1 MSLRKLLTLF
11 IVLMALGTTS
21 SWASCTRL
29 SSPTVM
35 LDMVVGRVV
44 VPPDLPVG
52 SVILTHD
59 WTMSAPGGA
68 SYRCTSGTNRFAA
81 KIVSPGATDLGNK
94 IYSTNVP
101 GIGMRFSRGGA
112 TVNIVYPDVFS
123 SRVYNTTDYSLEGSR
138 FTLEIIKTAA
148 TTGSGTLVAG
158 KYTSYDWESGG
169 NPILET
175 YLSASAITVVSPS
188 CSVLSGKNMN
198 VDVGSIRRTDLKGVG
213 TTAGGKD
220 FNIDLQCSGGLSE
233 TGYANISTSF
243 SGTLATSTT
252 ATMGALLNEK
262 AGSGMAKGIGI
273 QVLKDGSPLQFNKKY
288 TVGRLNNQETRY
300 ITIPLHARF
309 YQYGPTTSTGEVES
323 HMIFNLTYD

>member
-1 MSLRKLLTLF
+1 MKKLTLF

-21 SWASCTRL
+21 SWAVCTRL

-52 SVILTHD
+52 SVILTRD

-68 SYRCTSGTNRFAA
+68 SYCCIFGTNRFAA

-94 IYSTNVP
+94 IYFTNVP
-101 GIGMRFSRGGA
+101 GIGMCFSRGGA
-112 TVNIVYPDVFS
+112 TVNIVYFDGYSF
-123 SRVYNTTDYSLEGSR
+123 RVYNTTNYSLKDHVLRGDYQ
-138 FTLEIIKTAA
+138 TAA
-148 TTGSGTLVAG
+148 TTRSGTLAAG

-175 YLSASAITVVSPS
+175 YLSANAITVVSPS

-198 VDVGSIRRTDLKGVG
+198 VDVGAIRRTDLKGVG

-220 FNIDLQCSGGLSE
+220 FNIELQCSGALSE

-262 AGSGMAKGIGI
+262 AGSGMAKGVGI

>member
-1 MSLRKLLTLF
+1 MTTPIALRDWRLLAAGCGGLLLLAAAITLHSHWGDFLQWCLATQITLHRYLVMYLLLLNNHQYSGGIWLLVGAFLYGVLHAVGPGHGKF
-11 IVLMALGTTS
+11 I
-21 SWASCTRL
+21 
-29 SSPTVM
+29 
-35 LDMVVGRVV
+35 
-44 VPPDLPVG
+44 
-52 SVILTHD
+52 
-59 WTMSAPGGA
+59 
-68 SYRCTSGTNRFAA
+68 
-81 KIVSPGATDLGNK
+81 
-94 IYSTNVP
+94 P

-123 SRVYNTTDYSLEGSR
+123 SRVYNTTNYSLEGSR

-148 TTGSGTLVAG
+148 TTGSGTLAAG

-175 YLSASAITVVSPS
+175 YLSANAITVVSPS

>member
-52 SVILTHD
+52 SVILTRD

-123 SRVYNTTDYSLEGSR
+123 SRVYNTTNYSLEGSR

-148 TTGSGTLVAG
+148 TTGSGTLAAG

-175 YLSASAITVVSPS
+175 YLSANAITVVSPS
-188 CSVLSGKNMN
+188 CSVL
-198 VDVGSIRRTDLKGVG
+198 
-213 TTAGGKD
+213 
-220 FNIDLQCSGGLSE
+220 
-233 TGYANISTSF
+233 
-243 SGTLATSTT
+243 
-252 ATMGALLNEK
+252 
-262 AGSGMAKGIGI
+262 
-273 QVLKDGSPLQFNKKY
+273 
-288 TVGRLNNQETRY
+288 
-300 ITIPLHARF
+300 
-309 YQYGPTTSTGEVES
+309 
-323 HMIFNLTYD
+323 

>member
-1 MSLRKLLTLF
+1 
-11 IVLMALGTTS
+11 
-21 SWASCTRL
+21 
-29 SSPTVM
+29 
-35 LDMVVGRVV
+35 
-44 VPPDLPVG
+44 
-52 SVILTHD
+52 
-59 WTMSAPGGA
+59 
-68 SYRCTSGTNRFAA
+68 
-81 KIVSPGATDLGNK
+81 
-94 IYSTNVP
+94 
-101 GIGMRFSRGGA
+101 
-112 TVNIVYPDVFS
+112 
-123 SRVYNTTDYSLEGSR
+123 
-138 FTLEIIKTAA
+138 
-148 TTGSGTLVAG
+148 
-158 KYTSYDWESGG
+158 
-169 NPILET
+169 
-175 YLSASAITVVSPS
+175 
-188 CSVLSGKNMN
+188 
-198 VDVGSIRRTDLKGVG
+198 GVG

-273 QVLKDGSPLQFNKKY
+273 QVLKDGSPLQFNNKY

>member
-1 MSLRKLLTLF
+1 M
-11 IVLMALGTTS
+11 
-21 SWASCTRL
+21 
-29 SSPTVM
+29 
-35 LDMVVGRVV
+35 
-44 VPPDLPVG
+44 
-52 SVILTHD
+52 
-59 WTMSAPGGA
+59 
-68 SYRCTSGTNRFAA
+68 
-81 KIVSPGATDLGNK
+81 
-94 IYSTNVP
+94 
-101 GIGMRFSRGGA
+101 
-112 TVNIVYPDVFS
+112 
-123 SRVYNTTDYSLEGSR
+123 
-138 FTLEIIKTAA
+138 
-148 TTGSGTLVAG
+148 AG
-158 KYTSYDWESGG
+158 KYTSYDWESGS

-175 YLSASAITVVSPS
+175 YLSANAITVVSPS

-273 QVLKDGSPLQFNKKY
+273 QVLKDGSPLQFNNKY